1 MRICLIRHGATAWNA
16 AGRIQGRRDVPL
28 SEAGQAR
35 VRSWRL
41 PESLEAAVCI
51 TSPLRRAVET
61 AAMLGFVSPS
71 QDSRLTEMD
80 WGEFE
85 GHTLAELRAELG
97 PAMREL
103 EAAGLDFR
111 PPGGESPREVTA
123 RLGDAFKDIAATGR
137 DTVVVAHKG
146 ILRASLVLACG
157 WDMLGKPPV
166 RYEPERALIH
176 RVDASGAIAFE
187 AAVPLAVGR

>member
-28 SEAGQAR
+28 SDAGRAQ

-41 PESLEAAVCI
+41 PDGFASALCLS
-51 TSPLRRAVET
+51 SPLCRATET
-61 AAMLGFVSPS
+61 AALLGFVSP
-71 QDSRLTEMD
+71 QLDARLIEAD

-85 GHTLAELRAELG
+85 GRSLAELRAELG
-97 PAMREL
+97 PAMRAL
-103 EAAGLDFR
+103 EDAGLDFR
-111 PPGGESPREVTA
+111 PPGGESPREVA
-123 RLGDAFKDIAATGR
+123 GRLRDVLRGIADSGN

-146 ILRASLVLACG
+146 VLRASLVLAFG

-166 RYEPERALIH
+166 RCEPGRALILH
-176 RVDASGAIAFE
+176 LDASASPGFE
-187 AAVPLAVGR
+187 AVLPLVPEA